1 VGPIAAYPR
10 FQSSNDLLT
19 GRKPTNA
26 LFLASG
32 DIETKFSSARSS
44 TLLKIEV
51 IGHSHCTEIMGTLS
65 KRKVFSICVTISASI
80 GVPANIVWA
89 RPKGVR
95 VLSLS
100 VLVDLEEHIESSAI
114 SVESRK
120 SPSSLVLSLH
130 HGASHKQSSP
140 TSASAHTSIAC
151 LKCLSQP
158 TPQLPS
164 PSQFC
169 IPPIRLSYLKNQAQA
184 AEHHLW
190 TLC

>member
-1 VGPIAAYPR
+1 MGSIAAYPR

-51 IGHSHCTEIMGTLS
+51 IGHSHCTEIMGILS

-100 VLVDLEEHIESSAI
+100 ALVDLEEHIESSAI

-140 TSASAHTSIAC
+140 TSASAHTFHRVFEMLEPANAATSI
-151 LKCLSQP
+151 SQP
-158 TPQLPS
+158 ILYPS
-164 PSQFC
+164 DSVVVSQE
-169 IPPIRLSYLKNQAQA
+169 PGAGG
-184 AEHHLW
+184 
-190 TLC
+190 